1 MRTALLCALLPAC
14 LVAQQPAPRDWQPL
28 LAAAAKPDAA
38 ALPGL
43 LRELTALLGSP
54 DPKLRDDVAY
64 TLLAR
69 WIVRDGIVP
78 DEQLQQ
84 LATTCRDNLRQGIGE
99 RDTTTVLRRSFSALT
114 LSLLLARDNQQ
125 PWLDA
130 DGFAAL
136 VDDALRYLHDERD
149 VRGFDAQLG
158 WLHSVAHTA
167 DVMKFAARSDRLTKP
182 QQAQLLTAIADKLA
196 AVDVP
201 LCAGEDERLARALLA
216 LCARDDFDVAA
227 FEKWLTEL
235 AGTRYAGTDT
245 EQLARNENRKHV
257 LVSLFTL
264 LQLDRRQSQPLAAA
278 RAALRRALGG

>member
-1 MRTALLCALLPAC
+1 MRTAVLCALLPAC
-14 LVAQQPAPRDWQPL
+14 LLAQEPTPRDWQPL
-28 LAAAAKPDAA
+28 LTASAKPAA
-38 ALPGL
+38 TELPGL
-43 LRELTALLGSP
+43 LRELTSLLGSP

-69 WIVRDGIVP
+69 WIVRDGIVA
-78 DEQLQQ
+78 DEQLRE
-84 LATTCRDNLRQGIGE
+84 LAVTCRENLRAGIGE

-136 VDDALRYLHDERD
+136 LADALRYLHDERD
-149 VRGFDAQLG
+149 VRGFDARIG

-167 DVMKFAARSDRLTKP
+167 DVLKFAARSERLTKP
-182 QQAQLLTAIADKLA
+182 QQAQLLQAIADKLA

-216 LCARDDFDVAA
+216 LCARDDLDTAA
-227 FEKWLTEL
+227 LSTWLTQL
-235 AGTRYAGTDT
+235 CATRYAGTDA
-245 EQLARNENRKHV
+245 EQLARRENRKHV

-264 LQLDRRQSQPLAAA
+264 LTLDRRESTSLTAA
-278 RAALRRALGG
+278 RAALRHVLGD